1 MTSSIN
7 STSSLMRTYGL
18 SGSGIDVDS
27 MVEKLMTAARQP
39 YNKLTQQQT
48 LVSWR
53 KEAYNSFYTSLGSFR
68 NDKIYN
74 FQMKSTLA
82 AKTVVSSNS
91 SAVTATANGDAAP
104 INHSVN
110 VLQLASGVTQ
120 TSTDKITTGTDKS
133 TIAKQFGVSG
143 TFSMQINGKTITVD
157 SSKSIN
163 ELVSSINKAGAGV
176 SATYDANQDRFVI
189 YTNGIGASTGI
200 DYSGSSTQ
208 GLDFITNKLKLSAL
222 NNVTNSGV
230 TSSSAIGFS
239 DTANLAGQFAG
250 LAGSFNLKLT
260 MGDGTVA
267 NIAVDTTKTSLS
279 DIINQINNIKD
290 ASGNQAAFASMDSSG
305 KFILKAKDDAN
316 PIQLTGS
323 DAAAISFLSNQL
335 KLTSVVDDT
344 AVIGSTGVSSSER
357 VGTDLNAAIFP
368 GNDTAFEIKI
378 SDGTNTQSVKL
389 HYSDSM
395 QDILDAF
402 NAAGGLAT
410 ATFEHGK
417 FSMKARTNGAILD
430 LSGSDATAQNF
441 LTNGLLL
448 TSQKGQDAQ
457 VKIDGVITNQ
467 SKNSFTMAGVTYNL
481 QSTGNASIMVQND
494 TEKVISSVKAF
505 VDDYNKML
513 ASINTKLDEKY
524 DRNYLPLTDDQK
536 ESMKDDD
543 VTLWTTKAKTGLLHN
558 DSILKTLSDSM
569 RSAFTDAI
577 AGIDGKYKSASSIG
591 ITTSS
596 DWTEE
601 GKLYVDET
609 KLRAALEDDPDAVY
623 KIFGTTDNSSSS
635 TSDSSFNASRNGIA
649 TRLYKYTNTAIND
662 IVDEAGTKSATAGD
676 LTSVLGK
683 QNKEYADKISTMSK
697 KLQKLETQYYNKY
710 SAMEEAL
717 AKLNQQTSQLSAML
731 GS

>member
-7 STSSLMRTYGL
+7 STNSLMRTYGL

-53 KEAYNSFYTSLGSFR
+53 KEAYNSFYTSIGSFR

-222 NNVTNSGV
+222 NNVTTSGV

-323 DAAAISFLSNQL
+323 DAAAISFLNNQL

-378 SDGTNTQSVKL
+378 SDGTNTQSVTL
-389 HYSDSM
+389 HYNNSM
-395 QDILDAF
+395 QEIL
-402 NAAGGLAT
+402 NAINATGLAT

-417 FSMKARTNGAILD
+417 FSLKAKNSGAILD

-457 VKIDGVITNQ
+457 VKIDGVLTNQ

-494 TEKVISSVKAF
+494 TEKVISSVKTF
-505 VDDYNKML
+505 VNDYNTML

-536 ESMKDDD
+536 DAMKDDD

-558 DSILKTLSDSM
+558 DSILKTLRDSM
-569 RSAFTDAI
+569 RSAFTDAVS
-577 AGIDGKYKSASSIG
+577 GIDGKYKSASSIG

-697 KLQKLETQYYNKY
+697 KLQTLETQYYNKY
-710 SAMEEAL
+710 SKMEEAL